1 MGGDKKGG
9 VKAHATNEARRD
21 KQECVCALV
30 CVCRCVCV
38 GVCVFVCVC
47 VYVSTCVPCACT
59 CVRVA
64 CMQPPRP
71 THSTIGL
78 AS

>member
-30 CVCRCVCV
+30 CVCV
-38 GVCVFVCVC
+38 GVCVLVCVC
-47 VYVSTCVPCACT
+47 LCVFVCTSLHACRVRARVYV
-59 CVRVA
+59 
-64 CMQPPRP
+64 
-71 THSTIGL
+71 
-78 AS
+78 